1 MNVDERVGQNIR
13 KYRMAYN
20 MTLKELAVL
29 LHKSVS
35 TVSKYEKG
43 DISLDMSTFVELS
56 RILKVSPLAIIG
68 DETAKEEEEC
78 RYAEKI
84 EKLYMY
90 SYDAIGKVIIKSV
103 IEQQVVEGN
112 GNRYKVH
119 LFKDV
124 SEIREPGDCS
134 GLYTGEYEKEGFIGT
149 YMLHNQALKSEHIMI
164 SCVNNLVNPGQ
175 QLALVSGLSNYTMLP
190 ITFKAVISEKE
201 IVNKEKLMNLLTF
214 NKDDIKQMKQINY
227 LTIQN
232 MK

>member
-1 MNVDERVGQNIR
+1 M
-13 KYRMAYN
+13 
-20 MTLKELAVL
+20 
-29 LHKSVS
+29 
-35 TVSKYEKG
+35 
-43 DISLDMSTFVELS
+43 DMSTFVELS

-103 IEQQVVEGN
+103 IEQQVVEEMGIDISTSFN
-112 GNRYKVH
+112 
-119 LFKDV
+119 DV

>member
-1 MNVDERVGQNIR
+1 
-13 KYRMAYN
+13 
-20 MTLKELAVL
+20 
-29 LHKSVS
+29 
-35 TVSKYEKG
+35 
-43 DISLDMSTFVELS
+43 LDMSTFVELS

-119 LFKDV
+119 LFNDV